1 MEEFITKSNSGFVAK
16 NNTECLRILR
26 SCIKNK
32 QDGNSIEYH
41 PNHNYASQFSRQEQT
56 RKLAKLINE
65 HC

>member
-41 PNHNYASQFSRQEQT
+41 PNHNYASQFLVDKTNLENLQ
-56 RKLAKLINE
+56 N
-65 HC
+65 